1 MECPF
6 CAEEIKDEALVCKY
20 CGRDLT
26 IPKPLIGENRELTAT
41 LGELRLELDQL
52 KAELA
57 RRKAPGAFWAT
68 HLAVY
73 IVPPI
78 LLLLVAHL
86 LLIVK
91 FDVNP
96 VIMRIAAM
104 LIPLPFGCALAWVA
118 HLGWRMAAVVG
129 VVIGVVAVAGMT
141 AIIGY
146 TDNVPIMP
154 HNFREWRETTE
165 YAVSIALATLTG
177 NILATMALNILPK
190 QVAGRGQP
198 SAMAIRI
205 AMLISPHVGKQALR
219 RRAEKIGGLMKT
231 VGSAGAAVGSAAG
244 TIYTGVRALIGV

>member
-6 CAEEIKDEALVCKY
+6 CAEDIKDEALVCKY
-20 CGRDLT
+20 CGRDLK
-26 IPKPLIGENRELTAT
+26 IPKPLLEENRELIAT
-41 LGELRLELDQL
+41 IGELRLELDHL

-78 LLLLVAHL
+78 LLLLVAHW
-86 LLIVK
+86 LLIVQL
-91 FDVNP
+91 DVNP
-96 VIMRIAAM
+96 VIMRIASM
-104 LIPLPFGCALAWVA
+104 LIPLPFGFALAWVA
-118 HLGWRMAAVVG
+118 HLGWRMAAGVG
-129 VVIGVVAVAGMT
+129 VVIGIIAVAGMT
-141 AIIGY
+141 TIIGY

-190 QVAGRGQP
+190 HVAGRGQP
-198 SAMAIRI
+198 SAMAMRVAI
-205 AMLISPHVGKQALR
+205 LIGPHVGKQALR
-219 RRAEKIGGLMKT
+219 RRAEKIDGLTKT
-231 VGSAGAAVGSAAG
+231 AGTAGAAVGSAVG
-244 TIYTGVRALIGV
+244 TVYTGVRALIGM

>member
-1 MECPF
+1 
-6 CAEEIKDEALVCKY
+6 
-20 CGRDLT
+20 
-26 IPKPLIGENRELTAT
+26 
-41 LGELRLELDQL
+41 
-52 KAELA
+52 
-57 RRKAPGAFWAT
+57 
-68 HLAVY
+68 
-73 IVPPI
+73 
-78 LLLLVAHL
+78 
-86 LLIVK
+86 
-91 FDVNP
+91 
-96 VIMRIAAM
+96 M
-104 LIPLPFGCALAWVA
+104 LIPLPFGFALAWVA